1 MLRRM
6 ARLSII
12 ALLFAAGLSKYTLAQ
27 SNSLTTLN
35 AQISNLYQQGRYDE
49 AIPLAQR
56 ALAVAE
62 GLRGAERTALIAATT
77 NLAML
82 YQASGS
88 YGDAEPLL
96 KRALATGE
104 KLLGPADPNVGA
116 LINNLAELYRNE
128 GRFAEAEPLYRRA
141 LAIWE
146 KVGGR
151 DSPDVATALNN
162 LSLLYK
168 AQGRYA
174 EAEPLSKRALAIS
187 EKTLG
192 LNHPDVAGL
201 LNNLGELYRTLGR
214 YAEAEPLYR
223 RSLDI
228 REKALGPN
236 HPSVA
241 TALNNLG
248 LLETART
255 RYAEAEPLY
264 QRALQ
269 IWEGS
274 LGPDHPYVATGLH
287 NLAQIYRDQ
296 GRFAEAESLFK
307 RALAIRE
314 KALGTDHPY
323 VGDTLNDLA
332 MLYHMEDRPAE
343 AEPLYKRALAVRQR
357 TLGAN
362 HSDVAASLNN
372 LAELYRDQGRLREA
386 EPLYQQA
393 LGIWEKSLGP
403 NSPEIATLLNN
414 VALLEDAEARPG
426 DAEVSFRRAL
436 AIRQK
441 LLGPDHA
448 QTGEVLNNL
457 ALLAFEGSKWA
468 QAVDYWRQS
477 TNLSIRRTRRNGES
491 IGQRLT
497 AKTKSDAERDS
508 YRFAGLVKAA
518 YRVSKGDPSGP
529 TARDTFTTAQWAHAS
544 EAAASLA
551 QMAARTAAGDDT
563 LARLVRERQDLVD
576 EWRTNDETMTAAR
589 SASPSDRNAAAEEAV
604 TSRLS
609 AIDARLAEI
618 DTKLEIDFPNYSAFS
633 NPGPASVEDT
643 QAVLRPDEVLI
654 LFLDTTAFASTPEES
669 FIWVVTKSEM
679 RWIRIDLGSRALS
692 ERVAALRCGLD
703 VEAWIDQRCPQL
715 LKVSYTAADRYAGK
729 LPPFDLVRAHEL
741 YRALLGPVDDLI
753 KGKRLLVVP
762 SGPLTTLPLQVLVTE
777 PPRSADYAGAAWLGA
792 RQAIT
797 VLPSVASL
805 QTLRK
810 YAKTS
815 HAAEPFIGFGD
826 PLLNGNP
833 AIEGDPARASEAREK
848 QHCRNGGDQQT
859 ASISTVGGGT
869 RALAVPAKGLVDV
882 GFLRRQLPLPET
894 ADELCA
900 VAQDFGVDPETH
912 VYLGARATEAE
923 IKRLSREGMLAQY
936 QIVHFATHG
945 AIAGEL
951 SASSEPGLILTP
963 PDKASELDDGY
974 LSASE
979 IAALKLDA
987 DWVILSACNTAAG
1000 DAKEADALSG
1010 LARAFFYAG
1019 ARSLLVSHWEVAS
1032 ESTVKLITKMATELK
1047 DDSQIGRAEA
1057 LRRSMLSL
1065 ITRGQTY
1072 EAHPAF
1078 WAPFVLV
1085 GEGAVAQ

>member
-1 MLRRM
+1 MLRRIV
-6 ARLSII
+6 RLSLI
-12 ALLFAAGLSKYTLAQ
+12 ALLFAAGVNNHTFAKSDTLDA
-27 SNSLTTLN
+27 LN
-35 AQISNLYQQGRYDE
+35 AQASSLYQQGRYSE
-49 AIPLAQR
+49 GIPIALR
-56 ALAVAE
+56 ALAI
-62 GLRGAERTALIAATT
+62 AERLHDSDQTALISAAT

-82 YQASGS
+82 YQAAGR
-88 YGDAEPLL
+88 YADAEPLF

-104 KLLGPADPNVGA
+104 KLLGSKNPNVGA
-116 LINNLAELYRNE
+116 LVNNLAELYRNE

-146 KVGGR
+146 KASGR

-162 LSLLYK
+162 LSLLYE
-168 AQGRYA
+168 AEGRYA
-174 EAEPLSKRALAIS
+174 ETEPLYKRALAIS

-192 LNHPDVAGL
+192 PNHPDVARV

-228 REKALGPN
+228 REKTLGPN

-248 LLETART
+248 LLEAART
-255 RYAEAEPLY
+255 RYADAEPLFR
-264 QRALQ
+264 RAIQ

-274 LGPDHPYVATGLH
+274 LGPEHPYVATGLH

-296 GRFAEAESLFK
+296 GRFAQAEPLFK

-314 KALGTDHPY
+314 KALGADHPY

-332 MLYHMEDRPAE
+332 MLYHMEDRLAD
-343 AEPLYKRALAVRQR
+343 AEPLHKRALAIRQK

-362 HSDVAASLNN
+362 HPDVAASLNN
-372 LAELYRDQGRLREA
+372 LAELYRDQGLLREA
-386 EPLYQQA
+386 EPLYRRA

-414 VALLEDAEARPG
+414 VALLKDAEARPA
-426 DAEVSFRRAL
+426 DAEVLFKRAL

-441 LLGPDHA
+441 VLGPDHA
-448 QTGEVLNNL
+448 QTGEVLDNL
-457 ALLAFEGSKWA
+457 AWLALEGSKWS
-468 QAVDYWRQS
+468 QAVYYGRQS
-477 TNLSIRRTRRNGES
+477 TSITIQRTRRGGAI
-491 IGQRLT
+491 IGRRLT
-497 AKTKSDAERDS
+497 GKTKSDAERNIH
-508 YRFAGLVKAA
+508 RFGGLIKAA
-518 YRVSKGDPSGP
+518 YRLSKGDTSGP
-529 TARDTFTTAQWAHAS
+529 TAREMFTTAQWMHAS

-551 QMAARTAAGDDT
+551 DMAARTAASDDA

-576 EWRTNDETMTAAR
+576 EWRTNDETVTAAR
-589 SASPSDRNAAAEEAV
+589 SASPSDRNAATEEAV

-618 DTKLEIDFPNYSAFS
+618 DAKLEADFPNYSAFS

-643 QAVLRPDEVLI
+643 QAVLRPDEVMI
-654 LFLDTTAFASTPEES
+654 VFLDTPEFASTPEES

-679 RWIRIDLGSRALS
+679 RWVRIDLGSRALS
-692 ERVAALRCGLD
+692 EGVAALRCGLD
-703 VEAWIDQRCPQL
+703 VEAWTDQRCPQL
-715 LKVSYTAADRYAGK
+715 LKVSYTAADRYEGK
-729 LPPFDLVRAHEL
+729 LPPFDLVRAHQL
-741 YRALLGPVDDLI
+741 YRALLGPVEDLI
-753 KGKRLLVVP
+753 KDKRLLVVP

-777 PPRSADYAGAAWLGA
+777 APRSPDYAAASWLGA
-792 RQAIT
+792 RQSIT

-810 YAKTS
+810 FAKAS

-826 PLLNGNP
+826 PLLDGDP
-833 AIEGDPARASEAREK
+833 AVEGDPARANEAREK
-848 QHCRNGGDQQT
+848 QHCRDVGDQQV
-859 ASISTVGGGT
+859 ASISTAGGGT
-869 RALAVPAKGLVDV
+869 RALAVAAKGLADVD
-882 GFLRRQLPLPET
+882 FLRRQLPLPET

-900 VAQDFGVDPETH
+900 VARDFGVDPETH

-923 IKRLSREGMLAQY
+923 LKRLSREGMLARY

-963 PDKASELDDGY
+963 PNKASELDDGY

-1032 ESTVKLITKMATELK
+1032 ESTVKLITEMATELK
-1047 DDSQIGRAEA
+1047 ADSQIGRAEA

-1065 ITRGQTY
+1065 ITKGKTY

-1085 GEGAVAQ
+1085 GEGGASR